1 MDIFLLILGLIL
13 CLLGIIGSFSPIIP
27 GPITSWFG
35 LLVIHFSK
43 LIPFDNQF
51 LFITFLI
58 AALIFVLDLIIPI
71 LGLKK
76 LGGSKKGLIGATIG
90 LLLGLFLTGPLVIG
104 MLIGSFLGAI
114 SGEYLNNNSLKKSIK
129 PAMGT
134 FIGMAVGT
142 TIKFLTSTIF
152 LGLYFYIVYS
162 NFIN

>member
-13 CLLGIIGSFSPIIP
+13 CLLGIVGSFSPIIP

-35 LLVIHFSK
+35 LLIIHFSK

-58 AALIFVLDLIIPI
+58 AALIFGLDLIIPI

-76 LGGSKKGLIGATIG
+76 LGGSKKGLIGSTIG
-90 LLLGLFLTGPLVIG
+90 LLLGLFLAGPFGL
-104 MLIGSFLGAI
+104 LIGSFFGAI
-114 SGEYLNNNSLKKSIK
+114 SGEYVNNNSLKKSIR

-162 NFIN
+162 NFLN

>member
-13 CLLGIIGSFSPIIP
+13 CLLGIVGSFSPIIP

-58 AALIFVLDLIIPI
+58 AALIFGLDLIIPI

-76 LGGSKKGLIGATIG
+76 LGGSKKGLIGSTIG
-90 LLLGLFLTGPLVIG
+90 LFLGLFLAGPLG
-104 MLIGSFLGAI
+104 LLIGSFFGAI
-114 SGEYLNNNSLKKSIK
+114 SGEYVNNNSLKKSIK

-134 FIGMAVGT
+134 FIGMAVGS

>member
-1 MDIFLLILGLIL
+1 VDIFLLILGLIL
-13 CLLGIIGSFSPIIP
+13 CLLGIVGSFSPIIP

-58 AALIFVLDLIIPI
+58 AALIFALDLIIPI

-76 LGGSKKGLIGATIG
+76 LGGSKKGLIGSTIG
-90 LLLGLFLTGPLVIG
+90 LLLGLFLAGPFGL
-104 MLIGSFLGAI
+104 LIGSFFGAI
-114 SGEYLNNNSLKKSIK
+114 SGEYVNNNSLKKSIK

>member
-13 CLLGIIGSFSPIIP
+13 CLLGIVGSFSPIIP

-58 AALIFVLDLIIPI
+58 AALIFTLDLIIPI

-76 LGGSKKGLIGATIG
+76 LGGSKKGLIGSTIG
-90 LLLGLFLTGPLVIG
+90 LLLGLFLAGPVGL
-104 MLIGSFLGAI
+104 LIGSFFGAI
-114 SGEYLNNNSLKKSIK
+114 SGEYVNNNSIKKSIK

>member
-1 MDIFLLILGLIL
+1 VDIFLLILGLIL
-13 CLLGIIGSFSPIIP
+13 CLLGIVGSFSPIIP

-35 LLVIHFSK
+35 LLIIHFSK

-58 AALIFVLDLIIPI
+58 AALIFALDLIIPI

-76 LGGSKKGLIGATIG
+76 LGGSKKGLIGSTIG
-90 LLLGLFLTGPLVIG
+90 LLLGLFLAGPVGL
-104 MLIGSFLGAI
+104 LIGSFFGAI
-114 SGEYLNNNSLKKSIK
+114 SGEYVNNNSIKKSIK

-162 NFIN
+162 KVIN

>member
-1 MDIFLLILGLIL
+1 MDIFLLILGLII
-13 CLLGIIGSFSPIIP
+13 CLLGIVGSFSPIIP

-58 AALIFVLDLIIPI
+58 AALIFALDLIIPI

-76 LGGSKKGLIGATIG
+76 LGGSKKGLIGSTIG
-90 LLLGLFLTGPLVIG
+90 LLLGLFLAGPVGL
-104 MLIGSFLGAI
+104 LIGSFFGAI
-114 SGEYLNNNSLKKSIK
+114 SGEYVNNNSIKKSIK

>member
-13 CLLGIIGSFSPIIP
+13 CLLGIVGSFSPIIP

-58 AALIFVLDLIIPI
+58 AALIFALDLIIPI

-76 LGGSKKGLIGATIG
+76 LGGSKKGLIGSTIG
-90 LLLGLFLTGPLVIG
+90 LLLGLFLAGPVGL
-104 MLIGSFLGAI
+104 LIGSFFGAI
-114 SGEYLNNNSLKKSIK
+114 SGEYVNNNSIKKSIK

-162 NFIN
+162 KFIN

>member
-13 CLLGIIGSFSPIIP
+13 CLLGIVGSFSPIIP
-27 GPITSWFG
+27 GPITSWVG

-58 AALIFVLDLIIPI
+58 AALIFALDLIIPI

-76 LGGSKKGLIGATIG
+76 LGGSKKGLIGSTIG
-90 LLLGLFLTGPLVIG
+90 LLLGLFLAGPFGL
-104 MLIGSFLGAI
+104 LIGSFFGAI
-114 SGEYLNNNSLKKSIK
+114 SGEYVNNNSLKKSIK

-134 FIGMAVGT
+134 FIGMAVGN

>member
-13 CLLGIIGSFSPIIP
+13 CLLGIVGSFSPIIP

-35 LLVIHFSK
+35 LLIIHFSK

-58 AALIFVLDLIIPI
+58 AALIFGLDLIIPI

-76 LGGSKKGLIGATIG
+76 LGGSKKGLIGSTIG
-90 LLLGLFLTGPLVIG
+90 LLLGLLLAGPFGL
-104 MLIGSFLGAI
+104 LIGSFFGAI
-114 SGEYLNNNSLKKSIK
+114 SGEYVNNNSLKKSIR

-162 NFIN
+162 NFLN

>member
-13 CLLGIIGSFSPIIP
+13 CLLGIVGSFSPIIP

-35 LLVIHFSK
+35 LLIIHFSK

-58 AALIFVLDLIIPI
+58 AALIFTLDLIIPI

-76 LGGSKKGLIGATIG
+76 LGGSKKGLIGSTIG
-90 LLLGLFLTGPLVIG
+90 LLLGLFLAGPVGL
-104 MLIGSFLGAI
+104 LIGSFFGAI
-114 SGEYLNNNSLKKSIK
+114 SGEYVNNNSIKKSIK

>member
-13 CLLGIIGSFSPIIP
+13 CLLGIVGSFSPIIP

-58 AALIFVLDLIIPI
+58 AALIFALDLIIPI

-76 LGGSKKGLIGATIG
+76 LGGSKKGLIGSTIG
-90 LLLGLFLTGPLVIG
+90 LLLGLFLAGPLG
-104 MLIGSFLGAI
+104 LLIGSFFGAI
-114 SGEYLNNNSLKKSIK
+114 SGEYVNNNSIKKSIK

>member
-1 MDIFLLILGLIL
+1 VDIFLLILGLIL
-13 CLLGIIGSFSPIIP
+13 CLLGIVGSFSPIIP

-58 AALIFVLDLIIPI
+58 AALIFGLDLIIPI

-76 LGGSKKGLIGATIG
+76 LGGSKKGLIGSTIG
-90 LLLGLFLTGPLVIG
+90 LFLGLFLAGPLG
-104 MLIGSFLGAI
+104 LLIGSFFGAI
-114 SGEYLNNNSLKKSIK
+114 SGEYVNNNSLKKSIK

>member
-13 CLLGIIGSFSPIIP
+13 CLLGIVGSFSPIIP

-58 AALIFVLDLIIPI
+58 AALIFGLDLIIPI

-76 LGGSKKGLIGATIG
+76 LGGSKKGLIGSTIG
-90 LLLGLFLTGPLVIG
+90 LLLGLFLAGPFGL
-104 MLIGSFLGAI
+104 LIGSFFGAI
-114 SGEYLNNNSLKKSIK
+114 SGEYVNNNSLKKSIR

>member
-1 MDIFLLILGLIL
+1 VDIFLLILGLIL
-13 CLLGIIGSFSPIIP
+13 CLLGIVGSFSPIIP

-58 AALIFVLDLIIPI
+58 AALIFGLDLIIPI

-76 LGGSKKGLIGATIG
+76 LGGSKKGLIGSTIG
-90 LLLGLFLTGPLVIG
+90 LLLGLFLAGPFGL
-104 MLIGSFLGAI
+104 LIGSFFGAI
-114 SGEYLNNNSLKKSIK
+114 SGEYVNNNSLKKSIR

>member
-13 CLLGIIGSFSPIIP
+13 CLLGIVGSFSPIIP

-58 AALIFVLDLIIPI
+58 AALIFGLDLIIPI

-76 LGGSKKGLIGATIG
+76 LGGSKKGLIGSTIG
-90 LLLGLFLTGPLVIG
+90 LLLGLFLAGPFGL
-104 MLIGSFLGAI
+104 LIGSFFGAI
-114 SGEYLNNNSLKKSIK
+114 SGEYVNNNSIKKSIK

>member
-13 CLLGIIGSFSPIIP
+13 CLLGIVGSFSPIIP

-58 AALIFVLDLIIPI
+58 AALIFALDLIIPI

-76 LGGSKKGLIGATIG
+76 LGGSKKGLIGSTIG
-90 LLLGLFLTGPLVIG
+90 LLLGLFLAGPFGL
-104 MLIGSFLGAI
+104 LIGSFFGAI
-114 SGEYLNNNSLKKSIK
+114 SGEYVNNNSLKKSIK

-162 NFIN
+162 KIIN

>member
-1 MDIFLLILGLIL
+1 VDIFLLILGLIL
-13 CLLGIIGSFSPIIP
+13 CLLGIVGSFSPIIP

-58 AALIFVLDLIIPI
+58 AALIFALDLIIPI

-76 LGGSKKGLIGATIG
+76 LGGSKKGLIGSTIG
-90 LLLGLFLTGPLVIG
+90 LLLGLFLAGPVGL
-104 MLIGSFLGAI
+104 LIGSFFGAI
-114 SGEYLNNNSLKKSIK
+114 SGEYVNNNSIKKSIK

-162 NFIN
+162 KIIN

>member
-1 MDIFLLILGLIL
+1 MDIFLLILCLIL
-13 CLLGIIGSFSPIIP
+13 CLLGIVGSFSPIIP

-58 AALIFVLDLIIPI
+58 AALIFSLDLIIPI

-76 LGGSKKGLIGATIG
+76 LGGSKKGLIGSTIG
-90 LLLGLFLTGPLVIG
+90 LLLGLLLAGPVGL
-104 MLIGSFLGAI
+104 LIGSFFGAI
-114 SGEYLNNNSLKKSIK
+114 SGEYVNNNSLKKSIK

-162 NFIN
+162 KVIN

>member
-1 MDIFLLILGLIL
+1 VDIFLLILGLIL
-13 CLLGIIGSFSPIIP
+13 CLLGIVGSFSPIIP

-58 AALIFVLDLIIPI
+58 AALIFGLDLIIPI

-76 LGGSKKGLIGATIG
+76 LGGSKKGLIGSTIG
-90 LLLGLFLTGPLVIG
+90 LLLGLFLAGPVGL
-104 MLIGSFLGAI
+104 LIGSFFGAI
-114 SGEYLNNNSLKKSIK
+114 SGEYVNNNSIKKSIK

-162 NFIN
+162 KVIN

>member
-13 CLLGIIGSFSPIIP
+13 CLLGIVGSFSPIIP

-58 AALIFVLDLIIPI
+58 AALIFALDLIIPI

-76 LGGSKKGLIGATIG
+76 LGGSKKGLIGSTIG
-90 LLLGLFLTGPLVIG
+90 LLLGLFLAGPFGL
-104 MLIGSFLGAI
+104 LIGSFFGAI
-114 SGEYLNNNSLKKSIK
+114 SGEYVNNNSIKKSIK

-162 NFIN
+162 KVIN

>member
-13 CLLGIIGSFSPIIP
+13 CLLGIVGSFSPIIP

-58 AALIFVLDLIIPI
+58 AALIFALDLIIPI

-76 LGGSKKGLIGATIG
+76 LGGSKKGLIGSTIG
-90 LLLGLFLTGPLVIG
+90 LLLGLFLAGPVGL
-104 MLIGSFLGAI
+104 LIGSFFGAI
-114 SGEYLNNNSLKKSIK
+114 SGEYVNNNSIKKSIK

-162 NFIN
+162 NVIN

>member
-13 CLLGIIGSFSPIIP
+13 CLLGIVGSFSPIIP

-58 AALIFVLDLIIPI
+58 AALIFALDLIIPI

-76 LGGSKKGLIGATIG
+76 LGGSKKGLIGSTIG
-90 LLLGLFLTGPLVIG
+90 LFLGLFLAGPLG
-104 MLIGSFLGAI
+104 LLIGSFFGAI
-114 SGEYLNNNSLKKSIK
+114 SGEYVNNNSLKKSIK

>member
-13 CLLGIIGSFSPIIP
+13 CLLGIVGSFSPIIP

-58 AALIFVLDLIIPI
+58 AALIFALDLIIPI

-76 LGGSKKGLIGATIG
+76 LGGSKKGLIGSTIG
-90 LLLGLFLTGPLVIG
+90 LFLGLFLAGPLG
-104 MLIGSFLGAI
+104 LLIGSFFGAI
-114 SGEYLNNNSLKKSIK
+114 SGEYVNNNSLKKSIK

-162 NFIN
+162 KIIN

>member
-13 CLLGIIGSFSPIIP
+13 CLLGIVGSFSPIIP

-58 AALIFVLDLIIPI
+58 AALIFALDLIIPI

-76 LGGSKKGLIGATIG
+76 LGGSKKGLIGSTIG
-90 LLLGLFLTGPLVIG
+90 LFLGLFLAGPLG
-104 MLIGSFLGAI
+104 LLIG
-114 SGEYLNNNSLKKSIK
+114 
-129 PAMGT
+129 
-134 FIGMAVGT
+134 
-142 TIKFLTSTIF
+142 
-152 LGLYFYIVYS
+152 
-162 NFIN
+162 

>member
-13 CLLGIIGSFSPIIP
+13 CLLGIVGSFSPIIP
-27 GPITSWFG
+27 GPITSWFW

-58 AALIFVLDLIIPI
+58 AALIFALDLIIPI

-76 LGGSKKGLIGATIG
+76 LGGSKKGLIGSTIG
-90 LLLGLFLTGPLVIG
+90 LLLGLFLAGPVGL
-104 MLIGSFLGAI
+104 LIGSFFGAI
-114 SGEYLNNNSLKKSIK
+114 SGEYVNNNSIKKSIK

>member
-13 CLLGIIGSFSPIIP
+13 CLLGIVGSFSPIIP

-58 AALIFVLDLIIPI
+58 AALIFALDLIIPI

-76 LGGSKKGLIGATIG
+76 LGGSKKGLIGSTIG
-90 LLLGLFLTGPLVIG
+90 LLLGLFLAGPLG
-104 MLIGSFLGAI
+104 LLIGSFFGAI
-114 SGEYLNNNSLKKSIK
+114 SGEYVNNNSLKKSIK

>member
-13 CLLGIIGSFSPIIP
+13 CLLGIVGSFSPIIP

-51 LFITFLI
+51 LIITFLI
-58 AALIFVLDLIIPI
+58 AALIFALDLIIPI

-76 LGGSKKGLIGATIG
+76 LGGSKKGLIGSTIG
-90 LLLGLFLTGPLVIG
+90 LLLGLFLAGPVGL
-104 MLIGSFLGAI
+104 LIGSFFGAI
-114 SGEYLNNNSLKKSIK
+114 SGEYVNNNSIKKSIK

>member
-1 MDIFLLILGLIL
+1 VDIFLLILGLIL
-13 CLLGIIGSFSPIIP
+13 CLLGIVGSFSPIIP

-51 LFITFLI
+51 LIITFLI
-58 AALIFVLDLIIPI
+58 AALIFALDLIIPI

-76 LGGSKKGLIGATIG
+76 LGGSKKGLIGSTIG
-90 LLLGLFLTGPLVIG
+90 LLLGLFLAGPVGL
-104 MLIGSFLGAI
+104 LIGSFFGAI
-114 SGEYLNNNSLKKSIK
+114 SGEYVNNNSIKKSIK

>member
-13 CLLGIIGSFSPIIP
+13 CLLGIVGSFSPIIP

-58 AALIFVLDLIIPI
+58 AALIFALDLIIPI

-76 LGGSKKGLIGATIG
+76 LGGSKKGLIGSTIG
-90 LLLGLFLTGPLVIG
+90 LLLGLLLAGPVGL
-104 MLIGSFLGAI
+104 LIGSFFGAI
-114 SGEYLNNNSLKKSIK
+114 SGEYVNNNSLKKSIK

-142 TIKFLTSTIF
+142 TIKF
-152 LGLYFYIVYS
+152 
-162 NFIN
+162 

>member
-13 CLLGIIGSFSPIIP
+13 CLLGIVGSFSPIIP

-35 LLVIHFSK
+35 LLIIHFSK

-58 AALIFVLDLIIPI
+58 AALIFGLDLIIPI

-76 LGGSKKGLIGATIG
+76 LGGSKKGLIGSTIG
-90 LLLGLFLTGPLVIG
+90 LLLGLFLAGPFGL
-104 MLIGSFLGAI
+104 LIGSFFGAI
-114 SGEYLNNNSLKKSIK
+114 SGEYVNNNSLKKSIR

-142 TIKFLTSTIF
+142 AIKFLTSTIF

>member
-13 CLLGIIGSFSPIIP
+13 CLLGIVGSFSPIIP

-35 LLVIHFSK
+35 LLIIHFSK

-58 AALIFVLDLIIPI
+58 AALIFALDLIIPI

-76 LGGSKKGLIGATIG
+76 LGGSKKGLIGSTIG
-90 LLLGLFLTGPLVIG
+90 LLLGLFLAGPFGL
-104 MLIGSFLGAI
+104 LIGSFFGAI
-114 SGEYLNNNSLKKSIK
+114 SGEYVNNNSIKKSIK

>member
-1 MDIFLLILGLIL
+1 VDIFLLILGLIL
-13 CLLGIIGSFSPIIP
+13 CLLGIVGSFSPIIP

-51 LFITFLI
+51 LIITFLI
-58 AALIFVLDLIIPI
+58 AALIFGLDLIIPI

-76 LGGSKKGLIGATIG
+76 LGGSKKGLIGSTIG
-90 LLLGLFLTGPLVIG
+90 LLLGLFLAGPVGL
-104 MLIGSFLGAI
+104 LIGSFFGAI
-114 SGEYLNNNSLKKSIK
+114 SGEYVNNNSLKKSIK

>member
-13 CLLGIIGSFSPIIP
+13 CLLGIVGSFSPIIP

-58 AALIFVLDLIIPI
+58 AALIFGLDLIIPI

-76 LGGSKKGLIGATIG
+76 LGGSKKGLIGSTIG
-90 LLLGLFLTGPLVIG
+90 LLLGLFLAGPLG
-104 MLIGSFLGAI
+104 LLIGSFFGAI
-114 SGEYLNNNSLKKSIK
+114 SGEYVNNNSLKKSLR
-129 PAMGT
+129 PAMGA

>member
-13 CLLGIIGSFSPIIP
+13 CLLGIVGSFSPIIP

-58 AALIFVLDLIIPI
+58 AALIFGLDLIIPI

-76 LGGSKKGLIGATIG
+76 LGGSKKGLIGSTIG
-90 LLLGLFLTGPLVIG
+90 LLLGLFLAGPPGL
-104 MLIGSFLGAI
+104 LIGSFFGAI
-114 SGEYLNNNSLKKSIK
+114 SGEYVNNNSLKKSFR
-129 PAMGT
+129 PAVGT

>member
-13 CLLGIIGSFSPIIP
+13 CLLGIVGSFSPIIP

-58 AALIFVLDLIIPI
+58 AAIIFALDLIIPI

-76 LGGSKKGLIGATIG
+76 LGGSKKGLIGSTIG
-90 LLLGLFLTGPLVIG
+90 LLLGLFLAGPVGL
-104 MLIGSFLGAI
+104 LIGSFFGAI
-114 SGEYLNNNSLKKSIK
+114 SGEYVNNNSIKKSIK

>member
-13 CLLGIIGSFSPIIP
+13 CLLGIVGSFSPIIP

-58 AALIFVLDLIIPI
+58 AALIFGLDLIIPI

-76 LGGSKKGLIGATIG
+76 LGGSKKGLIGSTIG
-90 LLLGLFLTGPLVIG
+90 LLLGLFLAGPVGL
-104 MLIGSFLGAI
+104 LIGSFFGAI
-114 SGEYLNNNSLKKSIK
+114 SGEYVNNNSIKKSIK

>member
-1 MDIFLLILGLIL
+1 VDIFLLILGLIL
-13 CLLGIIGSFSPIIP
+13 CLLGIVGSFSPIIP

-58 AALIFVLDLIIPI
+58 AALIFGLDLIIPI

-76 LGGSKKGLIGATIG
+76 LGGSKKGLIGSTIG
-90 LLLGLFLTGPLVIG
+90 LLLGLFLAGPLG
-104 MLIGSFLGAI
+104 LLIGSFFGAI
-114 SGEYLNNNSLKKSIK
+114 SGEFVNNNSLKKSLR

>member
-1 MDIFLLILGLIL
+1 VDIFLLILGLIL
-13 CLLGIIGSFSPIIP
+13 CLLGIVGSFSPIIP

-58 AALIFVLDLIIPI
+58 AALIFALDLIIPI

-76 LGGSKKGLIGATIG
+76 LGGSKKGLIGSTIG
-90 LLLGLFLTGPLVIG
+90 LFLGLFLAGPLG
-104 MLIGSFLGAI
+104 LLIGSFFGAI
-114 SGEYLNNNSLKKSIK
+114 SGEYVNNNSLKKSIK